1 MHVLPRP
8 AMVAGALAAAALGVT
23 APGASASRSDCD
35 KAVAHHKVIGED
47 VRGLVFTRN
56 HIAYACSYRTGDTH
70 RLPGQGK
77 GEVDLGQGDR
87 RGTWSVANDPI
98 TGPMLRMAGEYAA
111 YGLEWSETLPDHATP
126 GTHARVRGRVV
137 SYDFRHDT
145 TKYATTPSDNEF
157 AVSALVVK
165 PNGSVA
171 WVYDYAGQYGPLDQR
186 VVKMDR
192 ATGGEERGLDSSE
205 RFDGGYYAID
215 YGSLALSDRREQI
228 YWSAT
233 RHEGDQDTHTT
244 LHAPLR

>member
-1 MHVLPRP
+1 M
-8 AMVAGALAAAALGVT
+8 AAGALAAMALGVT
-23 APGASASRSDCD
+23 ASGASASRGDCD

-47 VRGLVFTRN
+47 ARGLVFTRN
-56 HIAYACSYRTGDTH
+56 YVAYACSYRTGDTH

-77 GEVDLGQGDR
+77 GEVDLGHGDR
-87 RGTWSVANDPI
+87 RGTWSVTDDPI
-98 TGPMLRMAGEYAA
+98 TGAMLRMAGGHAA
-111 YGLEWSETLPDHATP
+111 YGLQWEEKLPDGSAPDTHAT
-126 GTHARVRGRVV
+126 VRGRVV
-137 SYDFRHDT
+137 SYDFRHGT
-145 TKYATTPSDNEF
+145 TKYATTPSDGEF
-157 AVSALVVK
+157 TVSALVAK

-215 YGSLALSDRREQI
+215 YGSLALSDRRQEI
-228 YWSAT
+228 YWSASNYQ
-233 RHEGDQDTHTT
+233 GDQTTHTT